1 MSDLPGWCKLEFMIR
16 VTDSIWLDEAQLKC
30 DFIRAGGP
38 GGQHVNKAA
47 TAVQLRFD
55 VMSSALPSYVKTRLR
70 AIAGQKMTA
79 EGEIVIVAR
88 ASRSQEDNRHEAL
101 DRLIELIRQAS
112 IVPKARRKTRPS
124 VSSKERRLKEKSKR
138 AGVKKMRK
146 KGGEE

>member
-1 MSDLPGWCKLEFMIR
+1 MIK
-16 VTDSIWLDEAQLKC
+16 VTDTIWLDESELKW

-47 TAVQLRFD
+47 TAVQLRFEAA
-55 VMSSALPSYVKTRLR
+55 SSGLPSYVKTRLK
-70 AIAGQKMTA
+70 ALAGQRMTA
-79 EGEIVIVAR
+79 EGEIVIIAR
-88 ASRSQEDNRHEAL
+88 ASRSQEQNRHEAL
-101 DRLIELIRQAS
+101 DKLVDLIRQAS

-138 AGVKKMRK
+138 AVVKKMRK